1 MRRKDADGHLHVEWS
16 NISKANVCPYYGYE
30 IPGAEALGLDP
41 NRIYMLYRDPVELAA
56 AASTFAGKPL
66 LLHHKPV
73 TSEDHPTEL
82 VIGSIGTTV
91 EWKAPYL
98 RAPLSVWRQDG
109 IDAIESE
116 EQHEISCGYRY
127 TVDMTPGHTPEGVAF
142 HGRMRNIMGNHVTIV
157 DEGRAG
163 HDVVVADSKPPEFSD
178 MKFPN
183 VLKVLSAVLPG
194 MTAANALALDE
205 ALAADGLKKVDVV
218 HAVEDEFPDMKA
230 EDRKAA
236 LDAYAGK
243 MGKDSASLS
252 DEDKRAA
259 YKAAKDGKTPP
270 APSEGNKPPHAQD
283 AAVVDKRI
291 ADAVAAATAG
301 MVPQATAD
309 KLAADAR
316 IAADK
321 TARDEVHALYTA
333 RRAVEPT
340 VGVVAL
346 DSADAVYRFALD
358 HLKVEHKDTAAAALP
373 ALYEQSAKAAAAPAI
388 AADRAS
394 TAFDPS
400 ILGLSHIRKG

>member
-16 NISKANVCPYYGYE
+16 NITKANVCPYYGYE
-30 IPGAEALGLDP
+30 IPGAESLGLDP
-41 NRIYMLYRDPVELAA
+41 KRVYMLYRDPAELAA

-82 VIGSIGTTV
+82 VIGSVGSTV
-91 EWKAPYL
+91 EWKNPFL
-98 RAPLSVWRQDG
+98 RAPLSIWRQDG
-109 IDAIESE
+109 IDAIEDE
-116 EQHEISCGYRY
+116 EQREISCGYRY
-127 TVDMTPGHTPEGVAF
+127 KVDMTPGMTPEGVAF

-163 HDVVVADSKPPEFSD
+163 HDVVVADQNPPEFSD

-183 VLKVLSAVLPG
+183 VARAIAAIIPG
-194 MTAANALALDE
+194 MKAADALALDA
-205 ALAADGLKKVDVV
+205 ALAADGLKTPEP
-218 HAVEDEFPDMKA
+218 VEDEFPELSA
-230 EDRKAA
+230 TDRKTA
-236 LDAYAGK
+236 LDSYASKLGK
-243 MGKDSASLS
+243 ALDKMD

-259 YKAAKDGKTPP
+259 FKAAKDGKTPP
-270 APSEGNKPPHAQD
+270 AASAGSAPPHAQD
-283 AAVVDKRI
+283 AALVDKRI

-301 MVPQATAD
+301 LIPKADAD
-309 KLAADAR
+309 KLAADAS

-321 TARDEVHALYTA
+321 AARNAVHALYKA
-333 RRAVEPT
+333 RQTVEPT

-346 DSADAVYRFALD
+346 DSAVAVYRFALD
-358 HLKVEHKDTAAAALP
+358 HLKVEHKDVTDGALA

-388 AADRAS
+388 AADHA
-394 TAFDPS
+394 AVFDPS